1 MAPEEMSALPARKVK
16 IGEGQ
21 AIPPQCRKPILSFSP
36 SCSLTQFKSH
46 AGELYSLQYSQLEKT
61 HSQSQELTN
70 GLRLLLPHLHFQYL
84 FSIYSSVFLYLSSG
98 KLSHITPYYPIS
110 LSILS
115 YLFISN
121 SNIMA
126 VNCSL
131 SILREVFGC
140 VSWDVG
146 FC

>member
-1 MAPEEMSALPARKVK
+1 MAPEEMSALPTRKVK

-46 AGELYSLQYSQLEKT
+46 ARELYSLQYYQLEET

-70 GLRLLLPHLHFQYL
+70 GLRLLLTHLHFQYL
-84 FSIYSSVFLYLSSG
+84 FSIYSSVFLSLSSG

-110 LSILS
+110 LSIIS
-115 YLFISN
+115 YLFITN

-131 SILREVFGC
+131 RILREVFGC